1 MNRSESL
8 PAEPAEPAQSDAPA
22 DAPAGEWVLVNGRR
36 AALPATGRLADL
48 LLEMDVTSQTKG
60 VAVALNDDLVP
71 RGQWSGQALQ
81 PGDRIEVVRAVQG
94 G

>member
-8 PAEPAEPAQSDAPA
+8 PTEPAEPAPSDALA
-22 DAPAGEWVLVNGRR
+22 DAPAGKWVVVNGRR

-48 LLEMDVTSQTKG
+48 LLEMDVTAQTKG
-60 VAVALNDDLVP
+60 VAVALNDELVP
-71 RGQWSGQALQ
+71 RGQWAAQALQ
-81 PGDRIEVVRAVQG
+81 PGDRVEVVRAVQG